1 MIIKLQNSSMIFGFR
16 QTIFRIKNIF
26 SKSEKERKD
35 SLVNL
40 SIFLNHLMFTN
51 YFRKLNIYNFSEFLY
66 SQDKILKVQTKHQV
80 LFLNENM

>member
-1 MIIKLQNSSMIFGFR
+1 MIFGFR

-51 YFRKLNIYNFSEFLY
+51 YFRILNIYNFSEFLH
-66 SQDKILKVQTKHQV
+66 S
-80 LFLNENM
+80 